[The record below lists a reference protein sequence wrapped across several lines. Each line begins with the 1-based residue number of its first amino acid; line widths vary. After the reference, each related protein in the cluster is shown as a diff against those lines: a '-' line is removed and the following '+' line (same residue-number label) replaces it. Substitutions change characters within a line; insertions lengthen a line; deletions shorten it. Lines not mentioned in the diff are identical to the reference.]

1 MVHLQP
7 MKKKIAILSSIFI
20 VSVLFSILFQSI
32 HSYKHFAEQRLEKK
46 CLHKYNSDKEITHK
60 HHSLEHCFVCD
71 ISIGN
76 YITPE
81 FQALQ
86 VYFGNTTIPY
96 FLTFSENI
104 TAFSGSN
111 YSLRGPPQFIV

>member
-1 MVHLQP
+1 

-32 HSYKHFAEQRLEKK
+32 HSYVHFSEQRIEKK
-46 CLHKYNSDKEITHK
+46 CHHQHHSDKEITHK

-76 YITPE
+76 YVT
-81 FQALQ
+81 AK
-86 VYFGNTTIPY
+86 
-96 FLTFSENI
+96 FLTFQIYFEKIKIPYYLNLPEKNTSFTGIN
-104 TAFSGSN
+104 FL
-111 YSLRGPPQFIV
+111 LRGPPQFIG